1 MKKYLILVVFSM
13 FLSGCFICKNT
24 KTPIQENVA
33 ESSNASD
40 NGETKTVVVEKVVE
54 KIVKVKEK
62 AEPSITIS
70 AKDAPQFETASDKLT
85 DEGKKSMKQTAKELK
100 KTPNAMILIVG
111 HTDNIGDDA
120 TNMVL
125 SEARAKTVAAELKA
139 NGVENMMG
147 IDGKGSSEPKESND
161 TEEGR
166 KANRRVEI
174 FIRK

>member
-1 MKKYLILVVFSM
+1 M

-24 KTPIQENVA
+24 KTPIENSVTEA
-33 ESSNASD
+33 AGTSD
-40 NGETKTVVVEKVVE
+40 NKAEVKTVVVEKVVE
-54 KIVKVKEK
+54 KVVKVKEK

-85 DEGKKSMKQTAKELK
+85 DEGRKSMKQIAKELK
-100 KTPNAMILIVG
+100 KSPDAMILIVG

-120 TNMVL
+120 ANMIL
-125 SEARAKTVAAELKA
+125 SESRAKSVADELKV
-139 NGVENMMG
+139 NGVENMIG
-147 IDGKGSSEPKESND
+147 IDGKGSSEPKASNE